1 MLCIFYIEK
10 KTEEQT
16 EYIDIPSPSLPPL
29 LVPLSGKLR
38 FIDRVGR
45 NSKHNGVRKYP
56 LILFRRNCQYK
67 NLVLLFV
74 LCSSTQIGIYCY
86 WINHWIFEQFYSL
99 FVSQR
104 ETECFAKTASW
115 FLLLYHRT
123 TPNSCDNDWSFSV
136 HRNIRCLKVSWC
148 FRQTSWRRYIWDES
162 NNLIFDLNNNSN
174 NCQIEIYCY

>member
-56 LILFRRNCQYK
+56 LILFRRNCQ
-67 NLVLLFV
+67 
-74 LCSSTQIGIYCY
+74 
-86 WINHWIFEQFYSL
+86 
-99 FVSQR
+99 
-104 ETECFAKTASW
+104 
-115 FLLLYHRT
+115 
-123 TPNSCDNDWSFSV
+123 
-136 HRNIRCLKVSWC
+136 
-148 FRQTSWRRYIWDES
+148 
-162 NNLIFDLNNNSN
+162 
-174 NCQIEIYCY
+174 